1 MTSLAET
8 IDWQKVD
15 NLIPAI
21 VQDTH
26 TRQVLML
33 GYMNREALEQTQA
46 SQRVT
51 FFSRTKERLWQKGE
65 TSGNFLALTSVQLDC
80 DQDTLLI
87 EAVPAGPTCHL
98 GTTSCFGDA
107 HAPGVGFL
115 GHLET
120 IIRERHQELP
130 EGSYTT
136 RLFKEGID
144 RISQK
149 VGEEAI
155 ETVIAAKNTE
165 RDPLINEVSD
175 LVYHLLVLLREKSV
189 DLNDVVEQLRARH
202 SS

>member
-33 GYMNREALEQTQA
+33 GYMNREALEQTQD

-65 TSGNFLALTSVQLDC
+65 TSENFLALTSIQLDC
-80 DQDTLLI
+80 DQDTLLV

-149 VGEEAI
+149 VGEEAV

-165 RDPLINEVSD
+165 REPLINEVSD

>member
-1 MTSLAET
+1 MTSLAAT

-65 TSGNFLALTSVQLDC
+65 TSGNFLTLTSIQLDC
-80 DQDTLLI
+80 DQDTLLV
-87 EAVPAGPTCHL
+87 EAGPAGPTCHL
-98 GTTSCFGDA
+98 GTTSCFGA
-107 HAPGVGFL
+107 EHAPGIGFL

-120 IIRERHQELP
+120 IFRERHQELP

-149 VGEEAI
+149 VGEEAV
-155 ETVIAAKNTE
+155 ETVSAAKNTE

>member
-165 RDPLINEVSD
+165 REPLINEVSD